1 MCDYDLPLALIFEEI
16 LTDKP
21 PKEAEEGNRQ
31 ISLRIKRPPSQCLC
45 IEMAVSIFIMV

>member
-21 PKEAEEGNRQ
+21 KEQAAKEQDNGKGERQ
-31 ISLRIKRPPSQCLC
+31 EK
-45 IEMAVSIFIMV
+45 